1 MRRHLFLIFILI
13 STFAIVGC
21 KITGKITENG
31 KGVEGITVTLSGDAS
46 MSTTTDAGGTYVFN
60 GIRPGDYEVKPAD
73 DKHAFKPPSKKVKI
87 DHKNKIAHADFE
99 VDTSPPPPQASLP
112 PWSTYQGN
120 AAHTGYVPVILNP
133 ENFFEGWTQNI
144 IESGALN
151 PVAAGG
157 GKVFVTTAG
166 SYGPNVAVALDSAT
180 GAELWNYDF
189 DVSDPTDPIYYIGPP
204 AYANG
209 TVYIQSGVGV
219 DSYLW
224 AFDAEL
230 GGKLF
235 NTGYDNQSFRYYAPT
250 IYDDGNVYIAG
261 GYGGAYGFDGGTG
274 DELWDVEWNSPYEQ
288 WTPAVND
295 THVIAYSGFYNPQ
308 LTVIDRS
315 TGEVDFTIPDLNFD
329 STGISGFSMDLAPVL
344 GSQNNVIA
352 IQDGRLI
359 SFDLTNRIIGW
370 ETRGGEEED
379 VENEGFSGQP
389 SLASGVIFAVF
400 NGDLRA
406 INASDGSFVEDW
418 QPWQPPQNEMIV
430 TPMIVTDNLIFV
442 STENTNSPGSTTYAV
457 DLETQKRAWSYSTGG
472 QLALSD
478 EGVLFIATADG
489 QLIAIF
495 TD

>member
-1 MRRHLFLIFILI
+1 MLRRLFFVFILI
-13 STFAIVGC
+13 STVAVMGC
-21 KITGKITENG
+21 KITGKITE
-31 KGVEGITVTLSGDAS
+31 KGVGLEGVTVTLSGDAS
-46 MSTTTDAGGTYVFN
+46 VSTTTDADGTYVFHK
-60 GIRPGDYEVKPAD
+60 IKPGNYEVKPAD
-73 DKHAFKPPSKKVKI
+73 PKYAFEPRSKNVKVGP
-87 DHKNKIAHADFE
+87 KNKIARADFE
-99 VDTSPPPPQASLP
+99 IVTSPPPASLP

-144 IESGALN
+144 ITSGALN
-151 PVAAGG
+151 PVAAGD
-157 GKVFVTTAG
+157 GKVFVTTSG
-166 SYGPNVAVALDSAT
+166 SYGPNVAVTLDSAT

-189 DVSDPTDPIYYIGPP
+189 DVSDPTDPISYIGPP

-209 TVYIQSGVGV
+209 TVYIQSGIVE
-219 DSYLW
+219 DSFLW
-224 AFDAEL
+224 SFDAES
-230 GGKLF
+230 GDELF
-235 NTGYDNQSFRYYAPT
+235 NSGYDNKSFRYYAPT

-261 GYGGAYGFDGGTG
+261 GYGGAYGFDGSTG
-274 DELWDVEWNSPYEQ
+274 YELWYVAWNSPYDQ
-288 WTPAVND
+288 WTPTVND

-359 SFDLTNRIIGW
+359 SFDLTNRVIGW

-418 QPWQPPQNEMIV
+418 QPWQPPQNERIV

-442 STENTNSPGSTTYAV
+442 STENTQTPGSTTYAV
-457 DLETQKRAWSYSTGG
+457 DRETQKRAWSYSPGG